1 MRLPHQA
8 SAQCIADICLYRLQ
22 HIVTSLDVTA
32 FAYTLPI
39 ALTGDSIFAYTLP
52 VALTG
57 VGLLLSKTLVTSKK
71 FSKTFFFAWP
81 ESERHIC
88 RPSQSIR
95 P

>member
-32 FAYTLPI
+32 FVYLCPVDCIERFSYA
-39 ALTGDSIFAYTLP
+39 LP

-71 FSKTFFFAWP
+71 FSKTFFFA
-81 ESERHIC
+81 
-88 RPSQSIR
+88 
-95 P
+95 